1 MTGDLAGFVP
11 VFGEIY
17 TLVDIMS
24 EENMDLSELGSV
36 LIAAITEKDIAKL
49 TPYADQIG
57 KLGNL
62 SKAVGAI
69 ELFKDL
75 ASWNSSENIKPK
87 ISIYI
92 QQGQNGSFGYETY
105 VNNDNSFKEMW
116 SGFTGT
122 VIKPDDHA
130 FTVIYK

>member
-36 LIAAITEKDIAKL
+36 LIAAIMEDDIAKL
-49 TPYADQIG
+49 TPYADVLG
-57 KLGNL
+57 KLGDFSNTVT
-62 SKAVGAI
+62 A
-69 ELFKDL
+69 FKFFYDCIT
-75 ASWNSSENIKPK
+75 WNSAENIKPK

-92 QQGQNGSFGYETY
+92 QQGQNGSFGYEIF
-105 VNNDNSFKEMW
+105 VNEDNSFKEMW

-122 VIKPDDHA
+122 VIKPNDNA

>member
-1 MTGDLAGFVP
+1 MNVTGDLAGFVP

-116 SGFTGT
+116 
-122 VIKPDDHA
+122 
-130 FTVIYK
+130 